1 MILLLYTGM
10 TQPTPNIELTLVSQ
24 DFENNSIVLTLEWTV
39 ENGAFSRLSVV
50 PQAEIMNLGPSSRQ
64 LAISYNTSYNVTA
77 VASLC
82 EQHSSHSVE
91 LRYGELLLQYSFSN
105 CKL

>member
-1 MILLLYTGM
+1 M
-10 TQPTPNIELTLVSQ
+10 TPPTPSIKLVLISQ
-24 DFENNSIVLTLEWTV
+24 EFENNSVDLTLEWTV

-64 LAISYNTSYNVTA
+64 LVIFYNTLYNVTA

-82 EQHSSHSVE
+82 EQHSSQSIE
-91 LRYGELLLQYSFSN
+91 LCYGELLPQYSFTN